1 MCVCVCVCVCVS
13 TVTWECTEIR
23 PFGDAPLPRRRV
35 GCAKVG
41 NNLMICGGTRYMY
54 ICSLANTHTHTHSLS
69 LLLSPS
75 LSLLTHIIIVQWK

>member
-1 MCVCVCVCVCVS
+1 MCVCVCVS

-41 NNLMICGGTRYMY
+41 NNPHDLWR
-54 ICSLANTHTHTHSLS
+54 NK
-69 LLLSPS
+69 
-75 LSLLTHIIIVQWK
+75 VV